1 MLRGALVQKV
11 NASCPD
17 CPVGVDLSQANFS
30 ISIFARGLLANCEQ
44 VEQIY
49 KNTTGRKAGE
59 LTSYEDLWKLTL
71 LNYNAGSGCLATA
84 MQKTVVNKLP
94 LIWENVVRFLDPV
107 CQAGEIYANDIAG
120 IPALRP
126 TSVADLLSTPKPL
139 EVVATQIPTAT
150 PFFTPT
156 PLPTMTPTGTL
167 TITVTVTP
175 TPTTANYP

>member
-1 MLRGALVQKV
+1 
-11 NASCPD
+11 
-17 CPVGVDLSQANFS
+17 
-30 ISIFARGLLANCEQ
+30 
-44 VEQIY
+44 
-49 KNTTGRKAGE
+49 
-59 LTSYEDLWKLTL
+59 
-71 LNYNAGSGCLATA
+71 

-94 LIWENVVRFLDPV
+94 LIWENVVRFLEPV
-107 CQAGEIYANDIAG
+107 CQVGEIYANDIAG

-139 EVVATQIPTAT
+139 GVVATPIPTAT